1 MKKIFYIILFLMIGA
16 LISGC
21 SDNSSQSASL
31 SLPDTEGKEITFEK
45 MDQPAL
51 VFFFTGVG

>member
-1 MKKIFYIILFLMIGA
+1 MRKSLLLIFLVMAGV

-21 SDNSSQSASL
+21 SGDDSL
-31 SLPDTEGKEITFEK
+31 TLQDDKGKDVAFEN

-51 VFFFTGVG
+51 VFFFTGVE